1 MELDFEKFQL
11 IINFGMAFAI
21 VVLMQ
26 TSIFVPLILVLGI
39 YLAGVTLDNV
49 STYFCA
55 KMVGMM
61 HFFYMERNTGA
72 KNCVKK
78 YGLIWGL
85 IATEFRPRK
94 IFCECLLI
102 ISFGLVTISFAKNTG
117 FLIPGLLFIGSQR
130 IYAGLNNLNV
140 IREDYK
146 LYHPNKLII
155 EEEQ

>member
-1 MELDFEKFQL
+1 MKLDFKKFQL
-11 IINFGMAFAI
+11 IADFGVAFIIIA
-21 VVLMQ
+21 LMQ
-26 TSIFVPLILVLGI
+26 TDIFIPLTLALGV
-39 YLAGVTLDNV
+39 YLAGVTLNNV

-55 KMVGMM
+55 KMFGMM
-61 HFFYMERNTGA
+61 HFFYMEENTGT
-72 KNCVKK
+72 KDYVKK

-85 IATEFRPRK
+85 ITTEFRPRK

-140 IREDYK
+140 IREDYR

-155 EEEQ
+155 EEE